1 MVRQF
6 GIFAKY
12 WQPGRVKTRL
22 AGQIG
27 AVAAAELHR
36 ACLDTLLRRFAH
48 LGDRRVLAFTPP
60 EARQAFADLAGRAWQ
75 AEPQCEG
82 DLGDRIEAHFATAF
96 ARGATRVVLIGS
108 DSPTLPDALVVEAFE
123 RLKRADA
130 VVGPSDDGGYYLI
143 GLARPLDGLFR
154 GLAWSTPQVFR
165 QTLERLDAA
174 GSKREILAPWY
185 DIDTPSDFER
195 LKSELAGERREVF
208 AALRQRVTEL

>member
-1 MVRQF
+1 MVQQF

-27 AVAAAELHR
+27 ATAAAELHR

-75 AEPQCEG
+75 TEPQCEG
-82 DLGDRIEAHFATAF
+82 DLGHRIEAYFATAF
-96 ARGATRVVLIGS
+96 ARGATSVVLIGS
-108 DSPTLPDALVVEAFE
+108 DSPTLPDEFIAEAFE
-123 RLKRADA
+123 RLERADA

-143 GLARPLDGLFR
+143 GLARPIDGLFR

-165 QTLERLDAA
+165 QTLERLNAA
-174 GSKREILAPWY
+174 GAKREMLAPWY
-185 DIDTPSDFER
+185 DVDAPADLER
-195 LKSELAGERREVF
+195 LKRELAGERREVF
-208 AALRQRVTEL
+208 AALRQRAAEL